1 MLLRAAISGGR
12 RASLTT
18 LPRRCDQ
25 YRRPPRA
32 AARAPPAS
40 PVTPEKVPSLIYTTD
55 IKIRGYHLDVYGHVN
70 NTRWV
75 ELLEEARW
83 RWLDQD
89 VDLRTWDARGQ
100 GIAVVSLTVNY
111 RRPARAHDELEFR
124 CWIVK
129 LGGRSAVCRQEVVRR
144 SDGERL
150 LDADVTFVLFDLA
163 TGRPRAMAGDA
174 RAAFEKYRQPRE
186 DAP

>member
-1 MLLRAAISGGR
+1 M
-12 RASLTT
+12 
-18 LPRRCDQ
+18 
-25 YRRPPRA
+25 
-32 AARAPPAS
+32 
-40 PVTPEKVPSLIYTTD
+40 IYTTD
-55 IKIRGYHLDVYGHVN
+55 IKIRGYHLDAYGHVN
-70 NTRWV
+70 NARWV

-83 RWLDQD
+83 RWLDHD
-89 VDLRTWDARGQ
+89 VDLRAWDSRGQ

-124 CWIVK
+124 CWIAK

-163 TGRPRAMAGDA
+163 TGRPLAMDGDA
-174 RAAFEKYRQPRE
+174 RAAFERYRQPRE